1 MARYVFEIWLM
12 GSWRVPCVEK
22 YSRKK
27 KNQREALRNKM
38 SVDFIV
44 SHIHSAAF
52 LVLLDSPFTG
62 FVIWVMCVTFLK
74 VFHLWI

>member
-1 MARYVFEIWLM
+1 MFLRY
-12 GSWRVPCVEK
+12 GSWALEGYPVLRNTVGK
-22 YSRKK
+22 KK

-74 VFHLWI
+74 VFHL

>member
-1 MARYVFEIWLM
+1 MFLRY
-12 GSWRVPCVEK
+12 GSWALEGYPVLRNTVG
-22 YSRKK
+22 KK

-74 VFHLWI
+74 VFHL

>member
-1 MARYVFEIWLM
+1 MFLRY
-12 GSWRVPCVEK
+12 GSWALEGYPVLRNTVE
-22 YSRKK
+22 KK

-74 VFHLWI
+74 VFHL